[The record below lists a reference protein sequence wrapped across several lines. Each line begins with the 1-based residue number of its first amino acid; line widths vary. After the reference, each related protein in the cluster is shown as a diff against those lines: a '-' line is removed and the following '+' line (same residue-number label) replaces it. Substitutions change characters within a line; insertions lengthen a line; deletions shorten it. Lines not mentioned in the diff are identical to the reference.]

1 MPAALVVL
9 AIIFGICIFG
19 TALLNIGVGGIILCI
34 LIPIACIWK
43 KIADKRR
50 ERIEELSGR
59 DECIYK
65 NGGID

>member
-19 TALLNIGVGGIILCI
+19 TALLNMGVGGIILCV
-34 LIPIACIWK
+34 LIAIACICDK
-43 KIADKRR
+43 VADKRR

-59 DECIYK
+59 DEWRYK